1 MNILAF
7 TDSHFDEHVDQQL
20 IDKAK
25 DVDIVICAGDF
36 TNFGR
41 NIDQIIKDFLKFE
54 KPVLIIPG
62 NHEEGEDF
70 KRFRKFKNLKFI
82 HKSGFVLEDYLFVGY
97 GGGGFSERY
106 RDFESIIPKIK
117 LRKRDRKIIL
127 VTHAPVYGTT
137 TDYLDHAGHVGSKSS
152 VKFIKE
158 INPLLV
164 ICGHIEENSGQ
175 IDNIGK
181 TIIVNPGS
189 EGSILEI

>member
-7 TDSHFDEHVDQQL
+7 TDSHFDEHVDQKL

-25 DVDIVICAGDF
+25 NADVVVCAGDF
-36 TNFGR
+36 SNFGR

-70 KRFRKFKNLKFI
+70 QRFNKHKNLKFI
-82 HKSGFVLEDYLFVGY
+82 HKKGIVFGDYLFVGY

-106 RDFESIIPKIK
+106 RGLEAMIPKIK
-117 LRKRDRKIIL
+117 LKKKDRKIIL
-127 VTHAPVYGTT
+127 VTHAPVYGTS
-137 TDYLDHAGHVGSKSS
+137 TDYIDWAGHVGSKSA

-158 INPLLV
+158 LKPMLV

-181 TIIVNPGS
+181 TLIVNPGPD
-189 EGSILEI
+189 GKILEV